1 MDRRKFGTM
10 LLGAAPLVIV
20 GGLVLASA
28 PRGDVKPQA
37 EQSSCE
43 GYICPATGE
52 ELPCE
57 NCCPLKSEK

>member
-1 MDRRKFGTM
+1 MDRRKFGTV

-28 PRGDVKPQA
+28 PRDLKPQA
-37 EQSSCE
+37 EQSCCA

-57 NCCPLKSEK
+57 SCCPLNAEK